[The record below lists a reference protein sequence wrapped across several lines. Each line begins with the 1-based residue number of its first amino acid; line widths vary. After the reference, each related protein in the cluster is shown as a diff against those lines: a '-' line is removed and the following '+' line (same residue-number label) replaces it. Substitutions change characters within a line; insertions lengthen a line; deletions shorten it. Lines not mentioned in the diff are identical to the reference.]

1 MQYRAGDAGRTAVL
15 GDVVT
20 VPGPWTRPP
29 ADGARQGSSVARL
42 RTVDREAAEELFN
55 ACYPRLA
62 GWVRRLVDDDDT
74 AHEIASE
81 AFTRLLAR
89 WSALD
94 NPQSYLYMI
103 ATNLVRDHW
112 RKTGRERRAIR
123 TLTAAAPLDP
133 AYHPVQDVDVRALI
147 EALPAA
153 AAQRVPAALLR
164 GLRRPGGRRA
174 CSAGRRARSRPT
186 CITRAPGSRPRWES
200 PMTDPRDRIDTWLS
214 TEVEPLAPPPGTFER
229 IRRRA
234 RRRKANR
241 ALMSAAGVLVVI
253 AAAVLAPRVAGAA
266 AAGRRPG
273 PGRSRP
279 PARRHR
285 RRSRGRPARAA
296 EA

>member
-20 VPGPWTRPP
+20 VPGPRIGPP
-29 ADGARQGSSVARL
+29 ATALTQGNSVARL
-42 RTVDREAAEELFN
+42 RTVDRKAAEELFN
-55 ACYPRLA
+55 ASYPRLA

-89 WSALD
+89 WTGLD

-147 EALPAA
+147 EALPARLRSAFLLHYYAGFGVREVA
-153 AAQRVPAALLR
+153 AML
-164 GLRRPGGRRA
+164 GRPEGTVKA
-174 CSAGRRARSRPT
+174 DLHQARSR
-186 CITRAPGSRPRWES
+186 
-200 PMTDPRDRIDTWLS
+200 L
-214 TEVEPLAPPPGTFER
+214 
-229 IRRRA
+229 
-234 RRRKANR
+234 
-241 ALMSAAGVLVVI
+241 
-253 AAAVLAPRVAGAA
+253 
-266 AAGRRPG
+266 
-273 PGRSRP
+273 
-279 PARRHR
+279 
-285 RRSRGRPARAA
+285 RAA
-296 EA
+296 LGESRA